1 MNLEPVQPAAPQR
14 PVRHRRLTGIVANR
28 IRETC
33 RYDTRLW
40 RSGIAGPWL
49 ISFAACSALM
59 LGTPTG
65 LGRPADLMLAAGA
78 GTVLLAAAGLL
89 AAALL
94 ALAALRLP
102 RLFTGCLL
110 GSAGIV
116 MVILCNA
123 DITAGASAIA
133 AAALAVLG
141 AALGIAIGLLRTG
154 KFLPGLLLIAAL
166 STLPFIPADGS
177 RLEHG
182 AAADRS
188 VDAGPGNG
196 AAAPLAADNPG
207 LPGAYAYRS
216 FTYGSGSD
224 RHRAEYGSGA
234 SVRSAPADASSYI
247 KKWSPLRTL
256 FWGFGPE
263 SLPLNGRVWMPE
275 GDGPFPLVLIVH
287 GNHMM
292 EDFSDGGYAYLG
304 ELLASRRFIAISLDE
319 NFLNYS
325 AWSGIPDNDH
335 KLRAWIILKHLEQLA
350 SFSDTPDNPFY
361 SKIDF
366 AKTALV
372 GHSRGGQAVAMA
384 ADAQRW
390 FKDDPALQSAGR
402 FHISA
407 VAAMAPT
414 DQTVGGEQAQL
425 HDVSYMALQGAR
437 DGDIHDFYGDRQY
450 IRSFY
455 SSHTDTFKTTLYI
468 GDANHSQFNSDWG
481 LLDLAPPAGLFLN
494 RSHIMN
500 AEEQRQIAKV
510 YISAFLERALHGRRE
525 YSGLFRDYRSG
536 LSWLPR
542 STAYFNRYQD
552 GGFRI
557 IAGFDEDRDKATP
570 ASGGVITASGI
581 HWTEETAKDREG
593 GSKGTFGAL
602 LERRN
607 DEAGE
612 ALYRIALSRG
622 PAVDAALYGADGLSF
637 SMANLTSGSGSGLP
651 PQVEIELAD
660 RLGIKA
666 RLSLSAVMTP
676 LPLPKTRFART
687 PWLEKRIS
695 GGKYGEPS
703 EAVFQTYEL
712 SFDLFHKRNPA
723 FDPAQVAQITFY
735 LRGNRD
741 AVMLDDI
748 GFYSGGGTHPLPTQT
763 ALIRPD

>member
-402 FHISA
+402 FH
-407 VAAMAPT
+407 
-414 DQTVGGEQAQL
+414 
-425 HDVSYMALQGAR
+425 
-437 DGDIHDFYGDRQY
+437 
-450 IRSFY
+450 
-455 SSHTDTFKTTLYI
+455 
-468 GDANHSQFNSDWG
+468 
-481 LLDLAPPAGLFLN
+481 
-494 RSHIMN
+494 
-500 AEEQRQIAKV
+500 
-510 YISAFLERALHGRRE
+510 
-525 YSGLFRDYRSG
+525 
-536 LSWLPR
+536 
-542 STAYFNRYQD
+542 
-552 GGFRI
+552 
-557 IAGFDEDRDKATP
+557 
-570 ASGGVITASGI
+570 
-581 HWTEETAKDREG
+581 
-593 GSKGTFGAL
+593 
-602 LERRN
+602 
-607 DEAGE
+607 
-612 ALYRIALSRG
+612 
-622 PAVDAALYGADGLSF
+622 
-637 SMANLTSGSGSGLP
+637 
-651 PQVEIELAD
+651 
-660 RLGIKA
+660 
-666 RLSLSAVMTP
+666 
-676 LPLPKTRFART
+676 
-687 PWLEKRIS
+687 
-695 GGKYGEPS
+695 
-703 EAVFQTYEL
+703 
-712 SFDLFHKRNPA
+712 
-723 FDPAQVAQITFY
+723 
-735 LRGNRD
+735 
-741 AVMLDDI
+741 
-748 GFYSGGGTHPLPTQT
+748 
-763 ALIRPD
+763 